1 MYFLYVCLPLNVCR
15 IHVSISDDIGGIS
28 RREGAGASGLQESDV
43 DMSQGSVV
51 GGEGE
56 RLSFS
61 NVLSIDTLRSTC
73 VRALIFQNFKNLQD
87 FESVANAQKFA
98 LCVCVCVCMC
108 MCVCMC
114 VVYVCMCVCMCTP
127 THPHTYTYT
136 HPHPHPR
143 PPIRPPT
150 HTLACILYI
159 Y

>member
-1 MYFLYVCLPLNVCR
+1 MQG

-28 RREGAGASGLQESDV
+28 RREGAGASGLQGSDV

-56 RLSFS
+56 SLNFS

-114 VVYVCMCVCMCTP
+114 VVYVCMCVCMCTL
-127 THPHTYTYT
+127 THPHTYTHLHT
-136 HPHPHPR
+136 PAPTPT
-143 PPIRPPT
+143 PTDPPT
-150 HTLACILYI
+150 NPHISMHFVHILV
-159 Y
+159 